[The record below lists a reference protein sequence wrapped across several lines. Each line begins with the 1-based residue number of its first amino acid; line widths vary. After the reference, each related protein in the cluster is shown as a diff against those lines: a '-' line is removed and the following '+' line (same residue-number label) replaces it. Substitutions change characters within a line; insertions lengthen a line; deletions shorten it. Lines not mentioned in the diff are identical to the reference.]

1 MKLQSYVNEIS
12 NIISLKKHAPRWVI
26 LFLDMIITLFSIFFA
41 FLLRFNF
48 DMTNIFFSNF
58 LNILLFVVSIRLVF
72 FIASKSYAGIIRY
85 TSTKDAVRIIFVITL
100 SNTTYFIGNLF
111 FYFFWTPESFLIPVS
126 VIAIDFFISIFAMTT
141 YRLIVKS
148 LYLEAGDSLKAEKR
162 GVIVGIGEEAMI
174 VKRAVK
180 QNYRK
185 RFKIEAFIDPE
196 NIAQKKQLDSIP
208 VYKTNKLKKIL
219 EKHDISELFFATY
232 NLDPK
237 KKQAIIETC
246 LNYNVKT
253 YTVPEPHKWI
263 DGTLSIKQLRKI
275 NIEDL
280 LERPPISLDSKKIGE
295 TLKNKKVMVTG
306 AAGSIGSETV
316 KQLIPFEPE
325 MIIVFDQAESPL
337 YELELELREKYG
349 YYNFKIVIGDIKDK
363 VRTKKVFDTFK
374 PKIIFHAAAY
384 KHVPMMED
392 NPYEAVNTNIFGTKN
407 IADLAVESG
416 VQKFIMVS
424 TDKAVNP
431 TNIMGAT
438 KRVAEIYTQTLNKTS
453 KTQFITTRFGN
464 VLGSNGSVIK
474 RFENQIKKNNPV
486 TVTHPDITR
495 YFMTIPEAC
504 QLILQA
510 SSIGNGGEIFIFDMG
525 KSVKIL
531 ELAKKMI
538 RLSGLNLG
546 TDITIK
552 FTGLRQGEK
561 LYEELLNDKEKTI
574 PTTHSKIMVAKVRSY
589 EIAGVNNQLEKLYEK
604 LSTHNNFNIV
614 GQLKR
619 IVPEFKS
626 KNSIFENLD
635 KKL

>member
-604 LSTHNNFNIV
+604 LSIHNNFNIV